1 MFCFLEIDITEQ
13 QKYEKRIQTF
23 VDNTGNDLGYEI
35 KFENSVRDKNKFC
48 NKRKIFFFKQKYTFL
63 FLETYFFK
71 ISKNLIASA
80 FFLLRQIL
88 KNIDMPR
95 QKPRHLPTAEANFE
109 RSFNIKTFPY
119 GVNTTFLKK

>member
-23 VDNTGNDLGYEI
+23 VDDTGNDLGYEI

-95 QKPRHLPTAEANFE
+95 QKPRHLPTAEVNFE
-109 RSFNIKTFPY
+109 RSFNIKTLPC